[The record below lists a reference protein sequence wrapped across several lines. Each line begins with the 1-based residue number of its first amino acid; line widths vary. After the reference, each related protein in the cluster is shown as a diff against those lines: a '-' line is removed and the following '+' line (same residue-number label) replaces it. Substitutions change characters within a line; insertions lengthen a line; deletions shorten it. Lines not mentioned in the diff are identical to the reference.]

1 MRIKIVNS
9 LIILL
14 GNLLLAIGV
23 QMFIL
28 PFSILSGGV
37 AGVAVALYPLFH
49 IDYEIIINSL
59 IIVLFVIGWLVLGK
73 EFAFKTILSSI
84 SYPIFLSVISPYLP
98 TLELDPI
105 LASVYG
111 GLVCGVGIG
120 LVMRCG
126 ASTGGMDIPPL
137 ILNKLF
143 NIKVSSCVIVIDA
156 LTVFL
161 GLVAYDL
168 GAVLLG
174 LVSVYCT
181 GVAIDKVLDFGGTSS
196 KAVWIISDHY
206 QDIID
211 RIHNELERGTTVSD
225 AKGGYTNMAKK
236 VVLCVVDAKQ
246 YPLLI
251 NIINDLDNKAFVITT
266 DANDVHGEGFSFGF
280 KV

>member
-1 MRIKIVNS
+1 MKNKIINWA
-9 LIILL
+9 IILL
-14 GNLLLAIGV
+14 GNLILAIGV

-28 PFSILSGGV
+28 PFNILSGGV
-37 AGVAVALYPLFH
+37 AGVAVALYPIFH

-59 IIVLFVIGWLVLGK
+59 IIILFIIGWIVLGK
-73 EFAFKTILSSI
+73 EFALKTILSSI
-84 SYPIFLSVISPYLP
+84 SYPIFLTVITPFLP
-98 TLELDPI
+98 ELKLDPI
-105 LASVYG
+105 LASVYA

-143 NIKVSSCVIVIDA
+143 NFKVSTCVMFIDA
-156 LTVFL
+156 ATVVL

-181 GVAIDKVLDFGGTSS
+181 SIAIDKVLGFGGTSS
-196 KAVWIISDHY
+196 KAVWIISDQY
-206 QDIID
+206 QQIID
-211 RIHNELERGTTVSD
+211 KIHSTLDRGTTITN
-225 AKGGYTNMAKK
+225 ATGGYTNMPKK
-236 VVLCVVDAKQ
+236 VVLCVVDANQ

-251 NIINDLDNKAFVITT
+251 NIINEFDNKAFVITT

>member
-143 NIKVSSCVIVIDA
+143 NFKFILEIV
-156 LTVFL
+156 
-161 GLVAYDL
+161 
-168 GAVLLG
+168 
-174 LVSVYCT
+174 
-181 GVAIDKVLDFGGTSS
+181 
-196 KAVWIISDHY
+196 
-206 QDIID
+206 
-211 RIHNELERGTTVSD
+211 
-225 AKGGYTNMAKK
+225 
-236 VVLCVVDAKQ
+236 
-246 YPLLI
+246 
-251 NIINDLDNKAFVITT
+251 
-266 DANDVHGEGFSFGF
+266 
-280 KV
+280 